1 MSWRKKKNAFL
12 SEDTVLGTKKINT
25 VHRAGIEDSTP
36 HSLKSHPR
44 PQRPPL
50 PALGPPFH
58 KQPATRTRGER
69 GGGGGGD
76 WHPIPGRGCTHLTPG
91 RELGRW
97 PFIWARE
104 PVPAAPYTGDRSRA
118 AGRYGPDHRH
128 RPRAREAP
136 SPPPSPCDQL
146 PERRAETGGG
156 GANAG
161 RSGHVTA
168 IRPAHW
174 VTGAALMGGVWWRK
188 GAGTGA
194 TT

>member
-1 MSWRKKKNAFL
+1 MLFSWRTRYWAQ
-12 SEDTVLGTKKINT
+12 EDQHSAQGGHRRFHTSFSKITPSPATTK
-25 VHRAGIEDSTP
+25 A
-36 HSLKSHPR
+36 
-44 PQRPPL
+44 PL

-58 KQPATRTRGER
+58 KQPAKRTRGER
-69 GGGGGGD
+69 GGGGGD
-76 WHPIPGRGCTHLTPG
+76 WHAIPERGCTHLTPG

-146 PERRAETGGG
+146 PERRAETGG
-156 GANAG
+156 AG
-161 RSGHVTA
+161 RTPDV
-168 IRPAHW
+168 R
-174 VTGAALMGGVWWRK
+174 
-188 GAGTGA
+188 GT
-194 TT
+194 